1 MCDSALKKL
10 LIAHSARISALNR
23 IEFINLEILQKY
35 ESSILFTLEEVPK
48 IIDRTK
54 AARHDRSYT
63 KRTNTKNP
71 GGIPGFFITKINSV

>member
-23 IEFINLEILQKY
+23 VEFINLEILQKY

-63 KRTNTKNP
+63 KLTNTKTP
-71 GGIPGFFITKINSV
+71 AEYRGFFIIKINSV